1 MRPRDRRACWWAIGW
16 LAALP
21 VATLLFAP
29 NAQADPVDRYAGQ
42 NAPRVCAVLD
52 AYPTF
57 DGIGGIAD
65 AITQETCLTY
75 RDAGGVIAISVMT
88 VCPQHMGLLQD
99 FIATYAGGASPF
111 ATSGAVGVRVA

>member
-1 MRPRDRRACWWAIGW
+1 MRRRDRRYRWVYVW

-21 VATLLFAP
+21 IATVMCSPPAH
-29 NAQADPVDRYAGQ
+29 ADPVDRYAGQ

-65 AITQETCLTY
+65 AITQETNLTY
-75 RDAGGVIAISVMT
+75 SQAGGVIAISVMT

-99 FIATYAGGASPF
+99 FIATYAGGASTF
-111 ATSGAVGVRVA
+111 ATSGKVRIA